1 MVRPSANV
9 VQLLSPSVLPSHAT
23 LTSVNMRVASK
34 LFLVMGF
41 GYIFP
46 YCAMMQP
53 VDYWTTL
60 FPNFNLVFALSCVY
74 NVANILT
81 FVVILWRSRT
91 PQYSLQIVGGFAVQV
106 VVLILVPLSYYFLS
120 GESQHLVMVL
130 TSTGVLAIASSFLD
144 SAVFSLASLFPKG
157 ALENVQLGIGFS
169 NLITATYRLV
179 TKAMFP
185 SHLVVESSMMYFGV
199 GALTVVGGVVAYL
212 MLKRLAIARET
223 LKTAPQQQQSFQRS
237 LWTKILLN
245 EVLLALS
252 YLCSLLLWP
261 GVVSNIPSYNFPSLN
276 ANGWWPLLLMALF
289 ALSDVVGR
297 FAASKC
303 RLGITR
309 FTVWKVVLPRFA
321 LVPLMVCA
329 ATGHSF
335 THDGVSVLFVTLLG
349 LSGGFACTLAVV
361 VVSDCVDDS
370 EKGATGVASAFF
382 INLGIVLGATLSV
395 GLANC
400 MGLAPL

>member
-157 ALENVQLGIGFS
+157 ALENVQLGI
-169 NLITATYRLV
+169 
-179 TKAMFP
+179 
-185 SHLVVESSMMYFGV
+185 
-199 GALTVVGGVVAYL
+199 
-212 MLKRLAIARET
+212 
-223 LKTAPQQQQSFQRS
+223 
-237 LWTKILLN
+237 
-245 EVLLALS
+245 
-252 YLCSLLLWP
+252 
-261 GVVSNIPSYNFPSLN
+261 
-276 ANGWWPLLLMALF
+276 
-289 ALSDVVGR
+289 
-297 FAASKC
+297 
-303 RLGITR
+303 
-309 FTVWKVVLPRFA
+309 
-321 LVPLMVCA
+321 
-329 ATGHSF
+329 
-335 THDGVSVLFVTLLG
+335 
-349 LSGGFACTLAVV
+349 
-361 VVSDCVDDS
+361 
-370 EKGATGVASAFF
+370 
-382 INLGIVLGATLSV
+382 
-395 GLANC
+395 
-400 MGLAPL
+400 